1 MLQRKRKNIWSAQLA
16 ENQML
21 KAASDTEQEG
31 GTQEEK
37 QEIWENM
44 LVAYILDAHL

>member
-1 MLQRKRKNIWSAQLA
+1 
-16 ENQML
+16 ML

-31 GTQEEK
+31 EVQEEK
-37 QEIWENM
+37 QKIWKNM